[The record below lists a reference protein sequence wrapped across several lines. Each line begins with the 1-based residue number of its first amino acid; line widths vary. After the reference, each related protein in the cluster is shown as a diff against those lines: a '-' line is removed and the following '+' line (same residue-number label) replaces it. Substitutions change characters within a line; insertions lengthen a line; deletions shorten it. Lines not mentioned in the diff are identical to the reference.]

1 MAMPTEPESVSTN
14 VWSDVSNRLRQAR
27 LAKRMTLRTLAGRI
41 GVSPS
46 LISQIETGKVRPS
59 VNTLYTLAVELDLSV
74 DEVLFGGEIATS
86 DVARD
91 NEAAVC
97 VQRAGGRASVELAPG
112 VLWERLTGASEA
124 GVDFLSLV
132 YAPGGESA
140 PKGTSHRHGGREW
153 GYVISGTLQVDVAGR
168 THVLGPGD
176 SIAFSSTDPHRLC
189 NPGDTDTCAV
199 WFVLGRP
206 DDAAPVP

>member
-1 MAMPTEPESVSTN
+1 MAMPPEPESVPTD

-27 LAKRMTLRTLAGRI
+27 LAQRVTLRTLAGRI

-46 LISQIETGKVRPS
+46 LISQIETGKVKPS

-74 DEVLFGGEIATS
+74 DEVLFGGDLAAPEAVRET
-86 DVARD
+86 D
-91 NEAAVC
+91 AAVC
-97 VQRAGGRASVELAPG
+97 VQRAGARASVEVAPG

-132 YAPGGESA
+132 YAPGSESA

-153 GYVISGTLQVDVAGR
+153 GYVISGTLQVEVAGS
-168 THVLGPGD
+168 THVLGPAD

-189 NPGDTDTCAV
+189 NPGNTDTRAI
-199 WFVLGRP
+199 WFILGRR
-206 DDAAPVP
+206 DNAAPVL